1 MAIVGSLPVV
11 LSNGSV
17 ADATGVMTDM
27 NYIASAV
34 NGGALGLT
42 GGSLS
47 GPGNLVIGGTLWVSG
62 VSSFSGQVGLD
73 GTPAGNQRV
82 ISASTGGSLRW
93 QLALANNVAESGGNA
108 GSDVY
113 LNRYSDAGVF
123 IDSPLV
129 IRRSSGV
136 ATFSQAIVNGPS
148 DGRLKENVEALAG
161 ALGKVERLRGVSF
174 NFIGDVEKR
183 RQIGLIAQDVA
194 GVVPEV
200 IQAFGEDQFGLD
212 YPKLVALLIEAVKD
226 LSGRVA
232 LLEGSDDR
240 KNSAT

>member
-1 MAIVGSLPVV
+1 
-11 LSNGSV
+11 
-17 ADATGVMTDM
+17 
-27 NYIASAV
+27 
-34 NGGALGLT
+34 
-42 GGSLS
+42 
-47 GPGNLVIGGTLWVSG
+47 
-62 VSSFSGQVGLD
+62 
-73 GTPAGNQRV
+73 
-82 ISASTGGSLRW
+82 
-93 QLALANNVAESGGNA
+93 
-108 GSDVY
+108 
-113 LNRYSDAGVF
+113 
-123 IDSPLV
+123 V